1 MPNDNRRSTIRTE
14 QRKNSFVSITR
25 QKQLQRTTRNKH
37 SRRQPPGKLRKQ
49 PGHIAV
55 GQTREDVLLLRVFPL
70 SPPESTCNPQC
81 RRFYQ
86 CPCRSRV
93 DWRVFGVNPH
103 PPSSGNKQQLR
114 RPTKLVNF
122 KKENLSGAAL
132 NQKKRACN
140 GIGELQRTMVRDDVN
155 TAHVRRTAPV
165 YLENVL

>member
-1 MPNDNRRSTIRTE
+1 MTIDEARLE
-14 QRKNSFVSITR
+14 
-25 QKQLQRTTRNKH
+25 RNKGRTALCPLQGKNN
-37 SRRQPPGKLRKQ
+37 SNEPPETNTADASHRGSSANNQ
-49 PGHIAV
+49 GHIAV

-122 KKENLSGAAL
+122 KKKNLSGAAL

-165 YLENVL
+165 